1 MKTVEET
8 LALYGYSL
16 ELGQIISPIG
26 LKTGVYPTE
35 KKGRLYCR
43 SGMNHLIWSGNSIAD
58 FLESYWFAEILEVKE

>member
-8 LALYGYSL
+8 LARYGYSL

-26 LKTGVYPTE
+26 RKTGIYLTQ

-43 SGMNHLIWSGNSIAD
+43 SGENRLIWSGNSIAD
-58 FLESYWFAEILEVKE
+58 FLKSYWFAEILEIK